1 MFNLSYR
8 YDQNSTSLTVVGV
21 PDITAGDS
29 EQTIGILSSWKL
41 EIIGFPLLEG
51 KREHLDNLMQGVLKY
66 SRYCI
71 SGIREKF
78 ISPHETVVISPL
90 GINHKLL
97 LISSQVGIKPLEIIL
112 DDSEL
117 SDLTRC
123 LDALRFD
130 DRINLNW
137 TFKSDK
143 PLRKGF
149 IFNKLSKS
157 SNYLPILYS
166 TAIFLLISGLF
177 LLVPT
182 EQIEYKLEQENPNT
196 LLFND

>member
-21 PDITAGDS
+21 PDVTVGNSDKM
-29 EQTIGILSSWKL
+29 IGILSSWKL

-51 KREHLDNLMQGVLKY
+51 KREHLDNLMLVVLKY
-66 SRYCI
+66 SRYYI

-78 ISPHETVVISPL
+78 ISPQKTVVISPS
-90 GINHKLL
+90 GYNHKLL
-97 LISSQVGIKPLEIIL
+97 LISSQKGVKPLEIIL

-123 LDALRFD
+123 LDSLRFD
-130 DRINLNW
+130 ERINLNW

-149 IFNKLSKS
+149 IFNKLLKS
-157 SNYLPILYS
+157 SNYLPTLYS
-166 TAIFLLISGLF
+166 TALFLLISGLF

-182 EQIEYKLEQENPNT
+182 EKIEYNSEQIAPNSI
-196 LLFND
+196 LIND